1 VRATAAEK
9 YETIRLVEGS
19 ALGVKRTLA
28 ELDVPRSTFYRW
40 YQAYGEGGPDALAA
54 REPERRYFWN
64 RLPEAEREKIVEV
77 ALARPELTPRELAW
91 HITDTHGTFVSESSV
106 YRILKAF
113 DLVTSPAYVVM
124 SARDRFDQ
132 PTRRVHELWQTDFT
146 YFKVV
151 AWGWYYLLTVLD
163 DYSRYIVSWQLFTT
177 MASGDVT
184 EVLDRAIAETG
195 VDRVE
200 VRHRPR
206 LLSDNGPCF
215 ISRELN
221 EYLEGQA
228 ITHTRSRP
236 YHPMTQGKIER
247 YHRSLKNVVTL
258 QNHWMPGALEQE
270 IARFVR
276 YYNHERVHES
286 LRNLTPADVY
296 QGRGREILSAR
307 EKLKRQTLRR
317 RGRINRGLPVKP
329 EERILPSLYRQTVSY

>member
-1 VRATAAEK
+1 V
-9 YETIRLVEGS
+9 
-19 ALGVKRTLA
+19 
-28 ELDVPRSTFYRW
+28 
-40 YQAYGEGGPDALAA
+40 
-54 REPERRYFWN
+54 
-64 RLPEAEREKIVEV
+64 
-77 ALARPELTPRELAW
+77 
-91 HITDTHGTFVSESSV
+91 
-106 YRILKAF
+106 
-113 DLVTSPAYVVM
+113 VT
-124 SARDRFDQ
+124 
-132 PTRRVHELWQTDFT
+132 
-146 YFKVV
+146 
-151 AWGWYYLLTVLD
+151 WGWYYLLTVLD

-177 MASGDVT
+177 MASGDVKQM
-184 EVLDRAIAETG
+184 LDRAIAETG

-215 ISRELN
+215 ISSELK
-221 EYLEGQA
+221 EYLEGRA

-296 QGRGREILSAR
+296 RGRGREILSAR

-317 RGRINRGLPVKP
+317 RGRINRGLPIQP
-329 EERILPSLYRQTVSY
+329 EDRILPSLYRQTVS